1 MTQPKKTL
9 RKTIHM
15 ILERENHSFLDKLVH
30 YFLMILILLTVI
42 AVILESDSEIYEK
55 HKKIFLFLEYIS
67 IGVFTI
73 EYLLRVW
80 SSAEV
85 NKYRNIKG
93 RIRYMFTPMA
103 IIDLMA
109 VLPAW
114 FGIFFSRDFMILRGL
129 RLIRVFKLT
138 RYSRSMNL
146 LIAVMRQESAN
157 IFSAF
162 FVLTILILIAATG
175 MHIVEGS
182 DQPSKFGSIPKAIW
196 WATVTLTTV
205 GYGDVVPLTA
215 AGKIFG
221 IVILM
226 SGIGMAALPAG
237 ILASGFTKEI
247 NRRKEHFRNK
257 VIRYLS
263 DGILDK
269 GERKHLRKL
278 AHELAIPPQDV
289 STVIWEIKN
298 MQLKLTELHCPH
310 CQEAMEIEH
319 YSDHIK
325 IKHNKLKK
333 KTKDSST
340 NH

>member
-1 MTQPKKTL
+1 MK
-9 RKTIHM
+9 
-15 ILERENHSFLDKLVH
+15 N
-30 YFLMILILLTVI
+30 
-42 AVILESDSEIYEK
+42 
-55 HKKIFLFLEYIS
+55 
-67 IGVFTI
+67 
-73 EYLLRVW
+73 
-80 SSAEV
+80 
-85 NKYRNIKG
+85 NK
-93 RIRYMFTPMA
+93 
-103 IIDLMA
+103 
-109 VLPAW
+109 
-114 FGIFFSRDFMILRGL
+114 
-129 RLIRVFKLT
+129 
-138 RYSRSMNL
+138 
-146 LIAVMRQESAN
+146 N

-182 DQPSKFGSIPKAIW
+182 DQPDKFGSIPKAIW

-247 NRRKEHFRNK
+247 NRRKEQFRNK
-257 VIRYLS
+257 VIKYLS

-269 GERKHLRKL
+269 SERKHLREL
-278 AHELAIPPQDV
+278 AHELAIPPQEV
-289 STVIWEIKN
+289 TTVIWEIKN

-310 CQEAMEIEH
+310 CQEPMEIEH

-325 IKHNKLKK
+325 IKSHKPKK
-333 KTKDSST
+333 ANPNISY
-340 NH
+340 

>member
-1 MTQPKKTL
+1 MTHPKKSL
-9 RKTIHM
+9 RKTIYM
-15 ILERENHSFLDKLVH
+15 ILERENHSFIDKLVH

-42 AVILESDSEIYEK
+42 AVILESDTEIKNE
-55 HKKIFLFLEYIS
+55 HQMLFMVLEYIS
-67 IGVFTI
+67 ITVFTI
-73 EYLLRVW
+73 EYFLRVW
-80 SSAEV
+80 SSAEEK
-85 NKYRNIKG
+85 KYRNIKG
-93 RIRYMFTPMA
+93 RIKYMLTPMA
-103 IIDLMA
+103 IIDLLA

-114 FGIFFSRDFMILRGL
+114 LGIFISRDLMILRGL

-146 LIAVMRQESAN
+146 LMSVMRQESAN

-175 MHIVEGS
+175 MHIVEGEF
-182 DQPSKFGSIPKAIW
+182 QPEKFGSIPQAIW

-205 GYGDVVPLTA
+205 GYGDVVPITA
-215 AGKIFG
+215 SGRIFG
-221 IVILM
+221 IIILM

-247 NRRKEHFRNK
+247 NRRKEQFRNK
-257 VIRYLS
+257 VIKYLS

-269 GERKHLRKL
+269 SERKHLRKL
-278 AHELAIPPQDV
+278 AHELAIPPQEV

-298 MQLKLTELHCPH
+298 MQLKLTELECPH
-310 CQEAMEIEH
+310 CQEAIEIEH

-325 IKHNKLKK
+325 INKHKSKN
-333 KTKDSST
+333 T
-340 NH
+340 